1 MDKYVQLKRFHYECL
16 IEVYMYDFMYVD
28 PETISLEDHFPDIK
42 TFAVNYKK
50 MSTP

>member
-1 MDKYVQLKRFHYECL
+1 MDKYSQLKRFHHDRQL
-16 IEVYMYDFMYVD
+16 QAYMYDFMYVD